1 VLIVVPHL
9 DERECGGEEKAV
21 PWELGNVK
29 FQVRERKSK
38 KKMLGGERKRKRH
51 ERERE
56 IISKERNENRF
67 PV

>member
-29 FQVRERKSK
+29 VQVGWARRGGMHVKVQR
-38 KKMLGGERKRKRH
+38 GERAGKK
-51 ERERE
+51 
-56 IISKERNENRF
+56 
-67 PV
+67 